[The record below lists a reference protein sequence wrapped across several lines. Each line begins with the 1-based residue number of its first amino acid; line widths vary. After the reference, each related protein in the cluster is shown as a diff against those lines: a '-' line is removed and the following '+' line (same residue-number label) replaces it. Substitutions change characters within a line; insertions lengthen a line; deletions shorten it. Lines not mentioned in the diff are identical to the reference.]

1 MAYYSPALPLT
12 RDKVNGYRLT
22 STLKEVIKQNFKMLI
37 LTNPG
42 ERIMNPDFGVG
53 LYGFLFEN
61 FGSELEIKITS
72 KIMEQ
77 KNKYMPFLEIKQI
90 EFKEGEDEFGTQVSN
105 TLYVKIEY
113 YTKAVGERDVLE
125 VSVSA

>member
-90 EFKEGEDEFGTQVSN
+90 EFKEGEDEFGAQVNN